1 MSDKLALPGRPFPL
15 GATPGEG
22 GTNVAVG
29 SESAERV
36 ELCWLAAD
44 GGEVRLELVEYDFG
58 IWHGFVPGMGP
69 GDRYGFR
76 VHGPY
81 DPARG
86 LRCNPA
92 KLLLDPYARAM
103 DGDVVWDQ
111 RILGYDVAAG
121 PHSGNGRDRHDSAEA
136 MPCSVVVDPRFDWA
150 GDRAPRT
157 SYANS
162 VLYEVHVKG
171 FTARHPDVPPHL
183 RGTYAGLGHP
193 AAVAHL
199 RRLGVTAVEL
209 LPVHQSL
216 TNGFL
221 SAKGL
226 TNYWGYD
233 TIGFFAPHAAYAA
246 ATRMGGAGGQVG
258 EFKEMVAALHAAGIE
273 VILDVVYNHTV
284 EGNEY
289 GPTLCHRGLDNPAY
303 YRLVPDDP
311 GCYYDTTGTGN
322 TLNMAHPTCLR
333 MIMDSLRYWVLD
345 MHVDGFRFDL
355 AAALGRQAPGF
366 ASTAAFFD
374 LVDQDPV
381 LSQVKLMAEPWD
393 VGQADSY
400 ALGRFPALWSEWN
413 GRFRD
418 TVRDFWRSRDG
429 TLADFATRISGSYD
443 LYGGNRR
450 RPVASVTIVTTHD
463 GFTLRDLVS
472 YNTKRNDANGE
483 DGRDGT
489 DDNRSWNCGV
499 EGPTLDPVVTTL
511 RAAQTRAFLA
521 TLLLSL
527 GVPMLLGGD
536 ELGRTQGGN
545 NNAYCQ
551 DNPTSWFDWDAVET
565 DLLDYTT
572 ALIRLR
578 RDHPALRARRYLSGA
593 RPGQLAWYTTTGV
606 PMIEE
611 DWRNP
616 VSRTVAV
623 MVDGSA
629 EPDRDAYGRP
639 IKDDDILVLINGWWE
654 PTRFVL
660 PPAPRRPGTPA
671 GRGWRLEL
679 NTTTGIVRPP
689 DPPTYPEGASV
700 PVGPRALV
708 LLASPPGVER
718 P

>member
-1 MSDKLALPGRPFPL
+1 
-15 GATPGEG
+15 
-22 GTNVAVG
+22 
-29 SESAERV
+29 
-36 ELCWLAAD
+36 
-44 GGEVRLELVEYDFG
+44 
-58 IWHGFVPGMGP
+58 
-69 GDRYGFR
+69 
-76 VHGPY
+76 
-81 DPARG
+81 
-86 LRCNPA
+86 
-92 KLLLDPYARAM
+92 
-103 DGDVVWDQ
+103 
-111 RILGYDVAAG
+111 
-121 PHSGNGRDRHDSAEA
+121 

-162 VLYEVHVKG
+162 VIYEVHVKG
-171 FTARHPDVPPHL
+171 FTARHPDVPPDL

-193 AAVAHL
+193 AAVGPPS
-199 RRLGVTAVEL
+199 RLGVTAVEL
-209 LPVHQSL
+209 LPVHQSV

-221 SAKGL
+221 SDRGL
-226 TNYWGYD
+226 ANYWGYD

-246 ATRMGGAGGQVG
+246 ATRTGRAGGQVG

-289 GPTLCHRGLDNPAY
+289 GPTLCFRGLDNPAY

-311 GCYYDTTGTGN
+311 RATTTLTGTGN
-322 TLNMAHPTCLR
+322 TLNSHHPTGAASDHGQSAL
-333 MIMDSLRYWVLD
+333 LGVD

-355 AAALGRQAPGF
+355 PPTLARGRPAVRPPPRLLRRVRPGPGAVAGQAHRRAVGRGPGRQLRSWAGSPRCGRSGTAASATRSGTSGAAATEPWQTSPPGS
-366 ASTAAFFD
+366 AESVTCTAA
-374 LVDQDPV
+374 
-381 LSQVKLMAEPWD
+381 
-393 VGQADSY
+393 
-400 ALGRFPALWSEWN
+400 
-413 GRFRD
+413 
-418 TVRDFWRSRDG
+418 T
-429 TLADFATRISGSYD
+429 
-443 LYGGNRR
+443 RR
-450 RPVASVTIVTTHD
+450 RPVRIGQHRHHSRWLHAAR
-463 GFTLRDLVS
+463 LRLVQHEAQ
-472 YNTKRNDANGE
+472 RRQRRRRAR
-483 DGRDGT
+483 RDRRQPLVELWRRGP
-489 DDNRSWNCGV
+489 DRRPGV
-499 EGPTLDPVVTTL
+499 IAL
-511 RAAQTRAFLA
+511 RRAQTRNFLA
-521 TLLLSL
+521 TLLLSH